1 MSDLKSQFVTSKSG
15 IPPEIIERRILLVR
29 GQKVML
35 DADLAELYEVE
46 TKELNRAVR
55 RNLERF
61 PEDFMFQLSVEEF
74 GNLRFQ
80 SVTSSSWGGRRF
92 RPYAF
97 AEQDVAMLSSVLR
110 SPRGAGEH
118 CHFAGVCE
126 VAGDSGF
133 ASRSGAAS

>member
-1 MSDLKSQFVTSKSG
+1 
-15 IPPEIIERRILLVR
+15 
-29 GQKVML
+29 ML